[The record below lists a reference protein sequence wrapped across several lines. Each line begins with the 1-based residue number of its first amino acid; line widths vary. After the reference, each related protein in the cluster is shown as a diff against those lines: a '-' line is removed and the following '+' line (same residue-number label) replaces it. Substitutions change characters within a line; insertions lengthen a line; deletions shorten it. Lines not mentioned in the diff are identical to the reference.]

1 MCCCCRCVVANNEG
15 TFDPS
20 GLSWHLAEGTN
31 KTNMDG
37 KLVLGTNVLDTQRIT
52 CNLTGSQLWKSIS
65 GNMGVDLRAN
75 KLFAEGSTGV
85 KGWSYPPGQAV
96 IKEGMNKVWHA
107 DSMLQSGE
115 HCCHVL
121 YKPKQ
126 ASRHPA
132 ARYSPWCSP

>member
-1 MCCCCRCVVANNEG
+1 M
-15 TFDPS
+15 
-20 GLSWHLAEGTN
+20 
-31 KTNMDG
+31 
-37 KLVLGTNVLDTQRIT
+37 
-52 CNLTGSQLWKSIS
+52 
-65 GNMGVDLRAN
+65 DLRAN

-96 IKEGMNKVWHA
+96 IKEGMNKIWHA

-126 ASRHPA
+126 ARNDPA
-132 ARYSPWCSP
+132 ARYSPPREPMVQPMKTFDASTYPAGPLWLEAVVTAWIFTLPVAACA